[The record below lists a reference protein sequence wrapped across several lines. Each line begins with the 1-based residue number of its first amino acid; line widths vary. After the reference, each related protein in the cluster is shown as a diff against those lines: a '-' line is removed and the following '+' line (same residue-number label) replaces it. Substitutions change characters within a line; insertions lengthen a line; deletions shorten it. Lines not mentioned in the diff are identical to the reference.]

1 MIAGLHRQASWG
13 GPTGRGPALE
23 RVQPGLRLA
32 EGKIAWRTLVIGLG
46 NRLLRDDG
54 VGLRMLEELQRDE
67 SFGDCECVD
76 GGTQGIALLGY
87 FAERASAVILD
98 AVALG
103 AAPGTVHV
111 IREPDFQRV
120 RGSTAHEGGALEVLA
135 LAKLL
140 GQAPDEVVIVG
151 IEPDEV
157 RTGIGLSDRVEAAL
171 PEAVAKARE
180 ILEER
185 YVPGGAGKN
194 YRNEGH

>member
-1 MIAGLHRQASWG
+1 MIAGLR
-13 GPTGRGPALE
+13 RGP
-23 RVQPGLRLA
+23 GLSPTAGRSA
-32 EGKIAWRTLVIGLG
+32 CPTLVLGLG

-54 VGLRMLEELQRDE
+54 LGLRMLEELQGDGR
-67 SFGDCECVD
+67 FGDCEFVD

-87 FAERASAVILD
+87 FENRASAVILD

-111 IREPDFQRV
+111 LRGPDFQAVHR
-120 RGSTAHEGGALEVLA
+120 STAHEGGALEVLA

-151 IEPDEV
+151 VEPEEV

-185 YVPGGAGKN
+185 YVPGGTGKD
-194 YRNEGH
+194 YRDEGH

>member
-1 MIAGLHRQASWG
+1 MIAGLRS
-13 GPTGRGPALE
+13 GPGVSPAAGRSACP
-23 RVQPGLRLA
+23 
-32 EGKIAWRTLVIGLG
+32 TLVLGLG
-46 NRLLRDDG
+46 NVLLRDDG
-54 VGLRMLEELQRDE
+54 IGLRMLEELERDE
-67 SFGDCECVD
+67 RFGECEFVD

-87 FAERASAVILD
+87 FEDRASAVILD

-103 AAPGTVHV
+103 ASPGTVHV
-111 IREPDFQRV
+111 LRGPDFQVV

-157 RTGIGLSDRVEAAL
+157 HTGIGLSDRVEAAL
-171 PEAVAKARE
+171 PEAVAKARQ

-194 YRNEGH
+194 YRDEGY